1 MTMTAR
7 ADPSTA
13 GVLRGGLLGAVATAS
28 GIALTATSGWL
39 IVRAAERP
47 VILTLLT
54 AIVMVRAF
62 GIARPVFRYWERL
75 VSHDA
80 ALGLLAQRRT
90 SAYRALIPLTPAR
103 LGTRRR
109 SEVLTGVVDDLT
121 DEVEATV
128 RVTVPVIGAVLAGS
142 LVVALTT
149 ALEPTVGA
157 VLAAL
162 TVVVAIICVAAAR
175 LETRSLDELL
185 EARDEVA
192 RVAALATSQADQ
204 LQAVGA
210 WPTALRWL
218 DDAHT
223 GLARATRRVS
233 LGRASAAAGFLV
245 AVGGAV
251 VIVAVLV
258 RDLDASGPVKALLT
272 LTPVAASEA
281 IAPLVDAARARARA
295 RAAAARNRALLGLE
309 PAVRAERSP
318 AMTDAGTAHQTGPE
332 TATARTAASGTAAS
346 GTAASDLASS
356 AGSNGLTG
364 LAGDHESA
372 PDIALHGVT
381 ASWNGQGPH
390 LGPVD
395 LDLPA
400 GSRVALTGPN
410 GAGKSTLLA
419 VLARNLDAT
428 SGTFTW
434 NGNDVVELPLAGV
447 RDLIAVVDDEPHVFA
462 TTLRNNLTLA
472 APHATDVDL
481 LAGLRRVGLA
491 PFVEALPHGLDT
503 VLGTG
508 GRGVSGGERARLG
521 IARALLSR
529 RPMVLLDEPVAHLD
543 PPTARAVVADLLA
556 EGTLEPSRTIVMVTH
571 RDEGLDLFDRVLD
584 IAEPTRTAAAE

>member
-1 MTMTAR
+1 MTASS
-7 ADPSTA
+7 DQSTA
-13 GVLRGGLLGAVATAS
+13 SVLRGGLLGGVATAS

-80 ALGLLAQRRT
+80 ALALLAQRRT
-90 SAYRALIPLTPAR
+90 EAYRALIPLTPAR

-128 RVTVPVIGAVLAGS
+128 RVTVPVISTALAGT
-142 LVVALTT
+142 LVVGLST

-162 TVVVAIICVAAAR
+162 AVVVAVICVVAAR

-185 EARDEVA
+185 VARDEVA

-204 LQAVGA
+204 LQAVGGWA
-210 WPTALRWL
+210 TALRWL
-218 DDAHT
+218 DDAHA

-233 LGRASAAAGFLV
+233 LGRASAAAGFLL
-245 AVGGAV
+245 AVGTAV
-251 VIVAVLV
+251 VTIAFLV
-258 RDLDASGPVKALLT
+258 HDLDAGGPVKALLT

-281 IAPLVDAARARARA
+281 IAPLVDAMRARTRA
-295 RAAAARNRALLGLE
+295 TAAAARTRALLGLE
-309 PAVRAERSP
+309 PAVRAQPSP
-318 AMTDAGTAHQTGPE
+318 TKTDAGNARQVGVAE
-332 TATARTAASGTAAS
+332 EATVPSAASGPTRS
-346 GTAASDLASS
+346 PGS
-356 AGSNGLTG
+356 AGSNEVTA
-364 LAGDHESA
+364 LADPSAA

-381 ASWNGQGPH
+381 ASWNGQRSH

-400 GSRVALTGPN
+400 GSRVAITGPN

-428 SGTFTW
+428 GGACTW
-434 NGNDVVELPLAGV
+434 NGVDVSGLSLSGV
-447 RDLIAVVDDEPHVFA
+447 RDRIAVVDDEPHIFA

-472 APHATDVDL
+472 APDATDDDI
-481 LAGLRRVGLA
+481 LAGLTRVGLA
-491 PFVEALPHGLDT
+491 PFVEALPGGLDT
-503 VLGTG
+503 ALGTG

-529 RPMVLLDEPVAHLD
+529 RPVVLLDEPVAHLD

-571 RDEGLDLFDRVLD
+571 RDDGLDLFDRVLELAD
-584 IAEPTRTAAAE
+584 PTPTAPAEYSI